1 MSKTMEEYDMPE
13 YDYLTNIKTYLYD
26 LQDLVNEVIYLR
38 EENKSLKEQVKQY
51 DEFLQKQLERNNEM
65 TASIFKGLVG
75 LQEEN

>member
-1 MSKTMEEYDMPE
+1 MPE
-13 YDYLTNIKTYLYD
+13 YDYLTNIRTYLYD
-26 LQDLVNEVIYLR
+26 MQDLVNEVICLR

>member
-1 MSKTMEEYDMPE
+1 MPE

-26 LQDLVNEVIYLR
+26 MQDLVNEVICLR

-75 LQEEN
+75 IQDEN

>member
-1 MSKTMEEYDMPE
+1 MPE

-51 DEFLQKQLERNNEM
+51 DEFLQKQIVRNNEM
-65 TASIFKGLVG
+65 TASIFKGLVE

>member
-1 MSKTMEEYDMPE
+1 MPE
-13 YDYLTNIKTYLYD
+13 YDYLTNIKTYLYE
-26 LQDLVNEVIYLR
+26 LQDLVNEVICLR

>member
-1 MSKTMEEYDMPE
+1 MPE
-13 YDYLTNIKTYLYD
+13 YDYLTNIRTYLYD
-26 LQDLVNEVIYLR
+26 MQDLVNEVICLR
-38 EENKSLKEQVKQY
+38 EENKSLREQVKQY

>member
-1 MSKTMEEYDMPE
+1 MPE

-26 LQDLVNEVIYLR
+26 LQDLVNEVICLR

>member
-1 MSKTMEEYDMPE
+1 MPE

-26 LQDLVNEVIYLR
+26 LHLVNEVIYLR

>member
-1 MSKTMEEYDMPE
+1 MPE
-13 YDYLTNIKTYLYD
+13 YDYLTNIRTYLYD
-26 LQDLVNEVIYLR
+26 LQDLVNEVICLR

-75 LQEEN
+75 LKDEKLI

>member
-1 MSKTMEEYDMPE
+1 MPE
-13 YDYLTNIKTYLYD
+13 YDYLTNIRTYLYD
-26 LQDLVNEVIYLR
+26 LQDLVNEVICLR

>member
-1 MSKTMEEYDMPE
+1 M
-13 YDYLTNIKTYLYD
+13 N
-26 LQDLVNEVIYLR
+26 QDLVNEVIYLR

-51 DEFLQKQLERNNEM
+51 DEFLQKQLVRNNEM

>member
-1 MSKTMEEYDMPE
+1 MPE

-26 LQDLVNEVIYLR
+26 MQDLVNEVIYLR

-51 DEFLQKQLERNNEM
+51 DEFLQKQIVRNNEM
-65 TASIFKGLVG
+65 TASIFKGLVE

>member
-1 MSKTMEEYDMPE
+1 MPE

-26 LQDLVNEVIYLR
+26 LQDLVNEVICLR

-51 DEFLQKQLERNNEM
+51 DEFLQKQIERNNEM

-75 LQEEN
+75 LKEEN

>member
-1 MSKTMEEYDMPE
+1 MPE
-13 YDYLTNIKTYLYD
+13 YDYLTNIRTYLYD
-26 LQDLVNEVIYLR
+26 MQDLVNEVICLR

-75 LQEEN
+75 IQEEN